1 MNMMS
6 MQQRQFSSQ
15 PSPQATSVITA
26 LLVGINL
33 SLAASVGVLQYLPVF
48 LLALL
53 LSLGLGHVTEQ
64 VTKKP
69 HYYQFGGR
77 EEEMTHSCS
86 IPGMEDASPML
97 AQARAA

>member
-1 MNMMS
+1 MDMS
-6 MQQRQFSSQ
+6 RQQRQFPPQ
-15 PSPQATSVITA
+15 AQATSVITA
-26 LLVGINL
+26 LLIGINL

-69 HYYQFGGR
+69 HYYQDGGR
-77 EEEMTHSCS
+77 EEEMTVHSFG

-97 AQARAA
+97 AQAKAA

>member
-1 MNMMS
+1 M
-6 MQQRQFSSQ
+6 
-15 PSPQATSVITA
+15 ITT

-53 LSLGLGHVTEQ
+53 LSFGLGHVTEQ

-69 HYYQFGGR
+69 HYYRGGGR
-77 EEEMTHSCS
+77 EEEMTAHSCG
-86 IPGMEDASPML
+86 IPGMEDTSPML
-97 AQARAA
+97 AQARDA

>member
-1 MNMMS
+1 MNMNR
-6 MQQRQFSSQ
+6 QQRQFPSQ
-15 PSPQATSVITA
+15 PQATSVITA

-69 HYYQFGGR
+69 HYHQDGGR
-77 EEEMTHSCS
+77 EEEVTTHSCG
-86 IPGMEDASPML
+86 IPGMEDARPML
-97 AQARAA
+97 AQAKAA